1 MLGMDR
7 PVLQPFVRRESPW
20 SRPSVRPYRRT
31 VEAFFRPH
39 YSPLTTLAPSADA
52 HGEVKYNCWAKPGSI
67 AEWKE
72 EHIVIAVLA
81 AWGVTISTAMKVF
94 GGGDKEAAPA
104 AESK

>member
-7 PVLQPFVRRESPW
+7 PFLQPLGRREIPW
-20 SRPSVRPYRRT
+20 SRPSVRI

-39 YSPLTTLAPSADA
+39 YSLLAPSADA
-52 HGEVKYNCWAKPGSI
+52 HGEVKYNCWEKPGSI

-94 GGGDKEAAPA
+94 GGGDKEVAPA